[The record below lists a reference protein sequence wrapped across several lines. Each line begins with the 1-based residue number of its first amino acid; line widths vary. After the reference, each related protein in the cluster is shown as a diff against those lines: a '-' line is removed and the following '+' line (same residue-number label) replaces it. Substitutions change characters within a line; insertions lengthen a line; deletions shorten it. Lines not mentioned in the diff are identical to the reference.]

1 MESQYSAVDEGNAL
15 ELYHIYIPENMY
27 DISIMPNMPNLLI
40 LTIMMTSDSYFCEQ
54 NHLVAMPLDCVF
66 QNWIT
71 L

>member
-1 MESQYSAVDEGNAL
+1 
-15 ELYHIYIPENMY
+15 
-27 DISIMPNMPNLLI
+27 
-40 LTIMMTSDSYFCEQ
+40 MMTSDSYFCEQ